1 LLVRLTGLLVCSGQE
16 TAARVWQQLSLQL
29 LYELAVVLLPSL
41 LLMLMLMLLKVC
53 WSTVVAAPLV
63 LRHPVG

>member
-41 LLMLMLMLLKVC
+41 LLMLMLLKVC